1 MNSAPTDAT
10 HRMRCIGTTK
20 GPGESAHEYTF
31 VTPDAERQV
40 KTGEFVYYETRVEGQ
55 TRQIL
60 GRVTDRV
67 PLRLYPDSFMADPAV
82 PPAEVA
88 AMLGFREGQP
98 SGEAGGPGHELFE
111 VTVVVLGY
119 YHPDLGDFVNPRV
132 PPESGSPIYIADDEM
147 LANVL
152 TKKQMRGIGSA
163 HIGSLLSRPLD
174 AVPVTLDVRS
184 FTSTH
189 LAIIASTGAGKSYLA
204 SVIIEEMMKPYNRA
218 SILIVDPHG
227 EYDTLQEMMGRGEF
241 RDQGYE
247 PVVRVIR
254 PDQIKVRISSLT
266 LGDFR
271 YLLPN
276 LSEKMHYQLG
286 RTYNATR
293 HKYGDKWTLGQFMVM
308 LRAGGDETPV
318 TDPDA
323 DLELEEDVTIGALV
337 WRVNSVFGHSRIFHD
352 FEHMPL
358 GELFRPGQCS
368 VLQLNEI
375 DQREQQVIVATL
387 LRRLNQARM
396 DTEKGQAAERDE
408 NYLPY
413 PTFILIEEAHNYAP
427 ANADVVT
434 TQILKTILSEGR
446 KFGVSVG
453 LISQRP
459 GRLDS
464 DVLSQCMTQCIMRIV
479 NPIDQARVAESVESV
494 GRDLLKELPALSK
507 GQVIVAG
514 SAVNTPVLC
523 RVRQRITP
531 HGAEDPDAPARWQAY
546 FSETAVA
553 RRQRDQALPLDPN
566 HSPPTSDADGS
577 SPGKRGSSRMF
588 K

>member
-1 MNSAPTDAT
+1 MTYDQTLTTDST
-10 HRMRCIGTTK
+10 RCIGTTK

-31 VTPDAERQV
+31 VTPDAERRV
-40 KTGEFVYYETRVEGQ
+40 KTGEFVYYETQVEGV
-55 TRQIL
+55 THQIL
-60 GRVTDRV
+60 GRVTERL
-67 PLRLYPDSFMADPAV
+67 PLRQYPDSFMADPAV
-82 PPAEVA
+82 SPAEVA
-88 AMLGFREGQP
+88 ATLGFLEQQ
-98 SGEAGGPGHELFE
+98 HELFE

-119 YHPDLGDFVNPRV
+119 YDAGLGDFINPRV
-132 PPESGSPIYIADDEM
+132 PPESGSPIYIASDQA
-147 LANVL
+147 LASVL
-152 TKKQMRGIGSA
+152 SKKQAGDIGAA
-163 HIGSLLSRPLD
+163 HIGSLLSRGPD
-174 AVPVTLDVRS
+174 AVPVTLDVRG

-204 SVIIEEMMKPYNRA
+204 SVIVEELMRPYNRA
-218 SILIVDPHG
+218 SVLVVDPHG
-227 EYDTLQEMMGRGEF
+227 EYGTLEEMMGREEF
-241 RDQGYE
+241 RADNYE
-247 PVVRVIR
+247 PEVRVIR
-254 PDQIKVRISSLT
+254 PEQVKVRISSLT
-266 LGDFR
+266 LSDLR

-293 HKYGDKWTLGQFMVM
+293 RQYGDKWTLGQFMVT
-308 LRAGGDETPV
+308 LRAGDEDHPV

-323 DLELEEDVTIGALV
+323 DLELEQDVTIGALV
-337 WRVNSVFGHSRIFHD
+337 WRVNSVLGHSRIFDD
-352 FEHMPL
+352 FEHMEL
-358 GELFRPGQCS
+358 GKLFRPGQCT

-375 DQREQQVIVATL
+375 DQREQQVIAATL

-396 DTEKGQAAERDE
+396 DTEKGLAAEGDE
-408 NYLPY
+408 SYLPY
-413 PTFILIEEAHNYAP
+413 PTFVLIEEAHNYAP

-434 TQILKTILSEGR
+434 TGILKTILSEGR

-479 NPIDQARVAESVESV
+479 NPIDQSRVAESVESV

-514 SAVNTPVLC
+514 SAVNTPLLC
-523 RVRQRITP
+523 RVRQRITR

-546 FSETAVA
+546 FSESATA
-553 RRQRDQALPLDPN
+553 RRQRDEALPVEP
-566 HSPPTSDADGS
+566 
-577 SPGKRGSSRMF
+577 KQGSSRMF

>member
-1 MNSAPTDAT
+1 
-10 HRMRCIGTTK
+10 
-20 GPGESAHEYTF
+20 
-31 VTPDAERQV
+31 
-40 KTGEFVYYETRVEGQ
+40 
-55 TRQIL
+55 
-60 GRVTDRV
+60 
-67 PLRLYPDSFMADPAV
+67 
-82 PPAEVA
+82 
-88 AMLGFREGQP
+88 MLGFLEQQ
-98 SGEAGGPGHELFE
+98 HELFE

-119 YHPDLGDFVNPRV
+119 YHPGLGDFVNPRV
-132 PPESGSPIYIADDEM
+132 PPESGGPIYIADDEA
-147 LANVL
+147 LAEVL
-152 TKKQMRGIGSA
+152 SKKRVGEVGSA
-163 HIGSLLSRPLD
+163 HIGSLLSRSPD
-174 AVPVTLDVRS
+174 AVPVNLDVRG

-204 SVIIEEMMKPYNRA
+204 SVVIEELMKPYNRA
-218 SILIVDPHG
+218 SVLIVDPHG
-227 EYDTLQEMMGRGEF
+227 EYHTLQEIMGHDDF
-241 RDQGYE
+241 RADGYE
-247 PVVRVIR
+247 PDVRVIR

-293 HKYGDKWTLGQFMVM
+293 RKYGDKWTLGQFMVT
-308 LRAGGDETPV
+308 LRAGDDERPV

-323 DLELEEDVTIGALV
+323 DLELEEDATIGALV
-337 WRVNSVFGHSRIFHD
+337 WRVNSVFGHSKTFDD
-352 FEHMPL
+352 FEHMEL
-358 GELFRPGQCS
+358 GQLFRPGQCT

-396 DTEKGQAAERDE
+396 DTDKGLAAEGDE

-413 PTFILIEEAHNYAP
+413 PTFVLIEEAHNYAP
-427 ANADVVT
+427 ANAEVVT
-434 TQILKTILSEGR
+434 THILKTILSEGR

-479 NPIDQARVAESVESV
+479 NPIDQSRVAESVESV

-514 SAVNTPVLC
+514 SAMNTPLLC

-546 FSETAVA
+546 FSETEAA
-553 RRQRDQALPLDPN
+553 RRQRDGALPAEPKR
-566 HSPPTSDADGS
+566 S
-577 SPGKRGSSRMF
+577 SGRMF

>member
-1 MNSAPTDAT
+1 MSDDQAPVTEPAQ
-10 HRMRCIGTTK
+10 CIGTTK

-31 VTPDAERQV
+31 ITPDPERRV
-40 KTGEFVYYETRVEGQ
+40 RTGEFVYYQTWVEGQ
-55 TRQIL
+55 RRQIL
-60 GRVTDRV
+60 GRVTQRV
-67 PLRLYPDSFMADPAV
+67 PLRVYPDTFMADPAV
-82 PPAEVA
+82 SPADVA
-88 AMLGFREGQP
+88 AMLGFREEQ
-98 SGEAGGPGHELFE
+98 HELFE
-111 VTVVVLGY
+111 VSVLVLGY
-119 YHPDLGDFVNPRV
+119 YDPGLGDFVNPRV
-132 PPESGSPIYIADDEM
+132 PPESGSPIYIASDDL
-147 LANVL
+147 LAEVL
-152 TKKQMRGIGSA
+152 SKKRVRAVGSA
-163 HIGSLLSRPLD
+163 HIGSLLSRAPD

-189 LAIIASTGAGKSYLA
+189 LAIIAGTGAGKSYLA
-204 SVIIEEMMKPYNRA
+204 SVIIEELMRPCNRA
-218 SILIVDPHG
+218 SVLIVDPHG
-227 EYDTLQEMMGRGEF
+227 EYDTLQEMMGRAEF
-241 RDQGYE
+241 RTEGYE
-247 PVVRVIR
+247 PQVRVIR
-254 PDQIKVRISSLT
+254 PDQVKVRISSLT
-266 LGDFR
+266 LGDLR

-286 RTYNATR
+286 RTYNTTR
-293 HKYGDKWTLGQFMVM
+293 RKYGDKWTLGQFMVA
-308 LRAGGDETPV
+308 LRAGDDERPV
-318 TDPDA
+318 TDPEA
-323 DLELEEDVTIGALV
+323 DLELEEDATIGALV
-337 WRVNSVFGHSRIFHD
+337 WRVNSVLGHSRIFHD

-358 GELFRPGQCS
+358 EQLFRPGQCT

-396 DTEKGQAAERDE
+396 DTEKGLSARGDE

-413 PTFILIEEAHNYAP
+413 PTFVLIEEAHNYAP
-427 ANADVVT
+427 ANAEVVT
-434 TQILKTILSEGR
+434 TNILKTILSEGR

-464 DVLSQCMTQCIMRIV
+464 DVLSQCMTQCLMRIV

-514 SAVNTPVLC
+514 TAVNTPVLC
-523 RVRQRITP
+523 RVRPRVTR

-546 FSETAVA
+546 FSAESAA
-553 RRQRDQALPLDPN
+553 RRRRDDALPLEPR
-566 HSPPTSDADGS
+566 
-577 SPGKRGSSRMF
+577 RGSDRMF

>member
-1 MNSAPTDAT
+1 MNGNPTDPNTPIRLPAPEVGPVSA
-10 HRMRCIGTTK
+10 REAIRCIGTTK

-40 KTGEFVYYETRVEGQ
+40 KTGEFVYYETQIEGQ
-55 TRQIL
+55 PRRIL
-60 GRVTDRV
+60 GRVADRM
-67 PLRLYPDSFMADPAV
+67 PLRLYPDTFMADPAV
-82 PPAEVA
+82 PPAQVA
-88 AMLGFREGQP
+88 AMLGFLEQQ
-98 SGEAGGPGHELFE
+98 HELFE
-111 VTVVVLGY
+111 VTVVLLGY
-119 YHPDLGDFVNPRV
+119 YDPILGDFINPRV
-132 PPESGSPIYIADDEM
+132 PPESGSPIYIADDAL
-147 LANVL
+147 LASVL
-152 TKKQMRGIGSA
+152 SKKQVGQVGSA
-163 HIGSLLSRPLD
+163 HIGSLLSRGPD

-204 SVIIEEMMKPYNRA
+204 GVIIEELMQPYNRA
-218 SILIVDPHG
+218 SLLIVDPHG
-227 EYDTLQEMMGRGEF
+227 EYDTLLEMMGHADF
-241 RDQGYE
+241 RAEDYQ
-247 PVVRVIR
+247 PDVRIIR
-254 PDQIKVRISSLT
+254 PDQVNVRISSLT
-266 LGDFR
+266 LADLR

-286 RTYNATR
+286 RTFNATR
-293 HKYGDKWTLGQFMVM
+293 RKYGDKWTLAQFMVM
-308 LRAGGDETPV
+308 LRAGGEDHPV

-323 DLELEEDVTIGALV
+323 DLELEEDATIGALV
-337 WRVNSVFGHSRIFHD
+337 WRVNSVLGHSRIFDD
-352 FEHMPL
+352 FQHMPL
-358 GELFRPGQCS
+358 QDMFRPGQCT

-375 DQREQQVIVATL
+375 DQREQQVILATL

-396 DTEKGQAAERDE
+396 DTEKGLAAEGDE
-408 NYLPY
+408 NHLPY
-413 PTFILIEEAHNYAP
+413 PTFVLIEEAHNYAP
-427 ANADVVT
+427 ANAEVVT
-434 TQILKTILSEGR
+434 SHILKTILSEGR

-514 SAVNTPVLC
+514 NAVNTPLLC
-523 RVRQRITP
+523 RVRRRITR

-546 FSETAVA
+546 FSDTATT
-553 RRQRDQALPLDPN
+553 RRQRDQALPVEQ
-566 HSPPTSDADGS
+566 
-577 SPGKRGSSRMF
+577 KRRGSRMF

>member
-1 MNSAPTDAT
+1 MNT
-10 HRMRCIGTTK
+10 RCIGTTK

-31 VTPDAERQV
+31 VTPDAERRA
-40 KTGEFVYYETRVEGQ
+40 KTGEFVYYETQVEGQ
-55 TRQIL
+55 RHQIL

-88 AMLGFREGQP
+88 AMLGFLEQH
-98 SGEAGGPGHELFE
+98 HELFE

-119 YHPDLGDFVNPRV
+119 YDPKLGDFVNPRV
-132 PPESGSPIYIADDEM
+132 PPEAGSPIYIAANER
-147 LANVL
+147 LAQVL
-152 TKKQMRGIGSA
+152 TQKHMGEIGAA
-163 HIGSLLSRPLD
+163 HVGSLLSRGPG
-174 AVPVTLDVRS
+174 AVPIALDVRS

-204 SVIIEEMMKPYNRA
+204 SVLIEELMKPYNRA
-218 SILIVDPHG
+218 SVLIVDPHG
-227 EYDTLQEMMGRGEF
+227 EYHTLQEIKRHDEF
-241 RDQGYE
+241 YDNGYQPE
-247 PVVRVIR
+247 VRVVR
-254 PDQIKVRISSLT
+254 PDQVKVRISSLT

-286 RTYNATR
+286 RTFNATR
-293 HKYGDKWTLGQFMVM
+293 RKHGDKWTLGQFMVM
-308 LRAGGDETPV
+308 LRAGGDERPV

-323 DLELEEDVTIGALV
+323 DLELEEDVTVGALV
-337 WRVNSVFGHSRIFHD
+337 WRVNSVLGHSKIFHD
-352 FEHMPL
+352 FEHMGL
-358 GELFRPGQCS
+358 GELFRPGQCT

-375 DQREQQVIVATL
+375 DQKEQQVIVATL

-396 DTEKGQAAERDE
+396 DTEKGLTADGDE

-413 PTFILIEEAHNYAP
+413 PTFVLIEEAHNYAP
-427 ANADVVT
+427 ANAEVVT
-434 TQILKTILSEGR
+434 THILKTILSEGR
-446 KFGVSVG
+446 KFGVSIG

-514 SAVNTPVLC
+514 SAVNTPLLC
-523 RVRQRITP
+523 RVRGRITP
-531 HGAEDPDAPARWQAY
+531 HGAEDPDAPARWQSY
-546 FSETAVA
+546 FSETEAA
-553 RRQRDQALPLDPN
+553 RRQRNEALPAEPERDR
-566 HSPPTSDADGS
+566 H
-577 SPGKRGSSRMF
+577 RMF

>member
-1 MNSAPTDAT
+1 MDSNLTDANT
-10 HRMRCIGTTK
+10 PIRLSAREAISCIGTTK
-20 GPGESAHEYTF
+20 GPGETVHEYTF
-31 VTPDAERQV
+31 VTPDTERQV
-40 KTGEFVYYETRVEGQ
+40 KTGEFVYYEARIEGQ
-55 TRQIL
+55 ARQIL
-60 GRVTDRV
+60 GRVTGRA

-82 PPAEVA
+82 PPAQVA
-88 AMLGFREGQP
+88 AMLGFREQQ
-98 SGEAGGPGHELFE
+98 HELFE

-119 YHPDLGDFVNPRV
+119 YEPELGDFVNPRV
-132 PPESGSPIYIADDEM
+132 PPESGSPIYIADDDL
-147 LANVL
+147 LASVL
-152 TKKQMRGIGSA
+152 SKKRVGQVGSA
-163 HIGSLLSRPLD
+163 HIGSLLSRAPG

-204 SVIIEEMMKPYNRA
+204 SVIIEELMKPYNRA
-218 SILIVDPHG
+218 SLLIVDPHG
-227 EYDTLQEMMGRGEF
+227 EYDTLQEMMGHPDFQAEEY
-241 RDQGYE
+241 QPE
-247 PVVRVIR
+247 VHIIR
-254 PDQIKVRISSLT
+254 PDQVKVRISSLT
-266 LGDFR
+266 LGDLR

-293 HKYGDKWTLGQFMVM
+293 RKYGDKWTLGQFMVT
-308 LRAGGDETPV
+308 LRAGGEEHAV
-318 TDPDA
+318 TDPEA
-323 DLELEEDVTIGALV
+323 DLELEEDATIGALI
-337 WRVNSVFGHSRIFHD
+337 WRVNSVLGHSRIFDD
-352 FEHMPL
+352 FQHMEL
-358 GELFRPGQCS
+358 GRLFRPGQCT

-396 DTEKGQAAERDE
+396 DTEKGLTAEGDE

-413 PTFILIEEAHNYAP
+413 PTFVLIEEAHNFAP
-427 ANADVVT
+427 ANAEVVT
-434 TQILKTILSEGR
+434 SHILKTILSEGR

-464 DVLSQCMTQCIMRIV
+464 DVLSQCMTQCLMRIV
-479 NPIDQARVAESVESV
+479 NPIDQSRVAESVETV

-514 SAVNTPVLC
+514 SAVNTPLLC
-523 RVRQRITP
+523 QVRRRITR

-546 FSETAVA
+546 FSETAAA
-553 RRQRDQALPLDPN
+553 RRQRDQALPVEQ
-566 HSPPTSDADGS
+566 
-577 SPGKRGSSRMF
+577 KRGSSRMF

>member
-1 MNSAPTDAT
+1 MTNNQTMSPDPI
-10 HRMRCIGTTK
+10 RCVGTTK
-20 GPGESAHEYTF
+20 GPGEAAHEYTF
-31 VTPDAERQV
+31 VTPDVERRV
-40 KTGEFVYYETRVEGQ
+40 KTGEFVYYETQVEGEV
-55 TRQIL
+55 RHIL
-60 GRVTDRV
+60 GRVTDRI
-67 PLRLYPDSFMADPAV
+67 PLRLYPDTFMADPAV
-82 PPAEVA
+82 SPAQVA
-88 AMLGFREGQP
+88 AMLGFLEQQ
-98 SGEAGGPGHELFE
+98 HELFE

-119 YHPDLGDFVNPRV
+119 YDPRLGDFINPRV
-132 PPESGSPIYIADDEM
+132 PPESGSPIYIADDGA
-147 LANVL
+147 LAEVL
-152 TKKQMRGIGSA
+152 SKKRVGDIGSA
-163 HIGSLLSRPLD
+163 HIGSLLSRGPD
-174 AVPVTLDVRS
+174 AVPVTLDVRG

-204 SVIIEEMMKPYNRA
+204 SVIVEELMKPYNRA
-218 SILIVDPHG
+218 SVLVVDPHG
-227 EYDTLQEMMGRGEF
+227 EYGTLEEMKGHDEF
-241 RDQGYE
+241 RTNGYE
-247 PVVRVIR
+247 PEVRIIR

-266 LGDFR
+266 LGDLR

-293 HKYGDKWTLGQFMVM
+293 RKYGDKWTLAQFMVM
-308 LRAGGDETPV
+308 LRAGDEGHPV

-323 DLELEEDVTIGALV
+323 DLELEQDPTIGALM
-337 WRVNSVFGHSRIFHD
+337 WRVNSVLGHSKIFDD
-352 FEHMPL
+352 FQHMPL
-358 GELFRPGQCS
+358 QDLFRPGQCT

-387 LRRLNQARM
+387 LRRVNQARM
-396 DTEKGQAAERDE
+396 DTEKGLAGEGDE
-408 NYLPY
+408 TYLPY
-413 PTFILIEEAHNYAP
+413 PTFALIEEAHNYAP

-434 TQILKTILSEGR
+434 TGILKTILSEGR

-514 SAVNTPVLC
+514 SAVNTPLLC
-523 RVRQRITP
+523 RVRARITR

-546 FSETAVA
+546 FSETATA
-553 RRQRDQALPLDPN
+553 RRERDEALPAEP
-566 HSPPTSDADGS
+566 
-577 SPGKRGSSRMF
+577 KRGSSRMF